1 MKKTPRKTSP
11 LRSAQKLSND
21 FIDLSDRYSPSHGHA
36 LPYVLTFN
44 SFSVKFDVSGRSPKG
59 PEKPHLKIFAATKS
73 E

>member
-21 FIDLSDRYSPSHGHA
+21 FIDLWDRHSPSERYA
-36 LPYVLTFN
+36 LPYILTFS
-44 SFSVKFDVSGRSPKG
+44 SFSVKFDVSGRNPKG
-59 PEKPHLKIFAATKS
+59 PEKPHLKIFAVTKS